1 MGELDSPGLDCGH
14 QPDHAPRVVCREAKE
29 EGRDPGGLGLWAMD
43 HRPREQSSNADSL
56 WGRQAA
62 DQAENPSWQQSCICT
77 FFFFFLPTQLC
88 LPRFQI
94 SAAPHL
100 GATYQDCKSLSV
112 LALGSNP

>member
-77 FFFFFLPTQLC
+77 FFFIFFANTAVSAQVSDFSSPT
-88 LPRFQI
+88 
-94 SAAPHL
+94 S
-100 GATYQDCKSLSV
+100 
-112 LALGSNP
+112 GSYIPGL